1 MNSLRRVVFNLTNQ
15 DAFVQAR
22 ASAVNTGLPGAVF
35 RFASLQ
41 QGGLPAAFDQPDSF
55 APWAETFYVR
65 EDVPSPRTTS
75 HVSEQTRHLAIAAQ
89 SIYFVPGSGTL
100 DVRVIKLTPR
110 LSFKY
115 VYGRSCT
122 TIAHTLAA
130 QYPRRSHSRF
140 PVSAYRR
147 LRAHPPNRT
156 SSGPRGTLP
165 HAQTRRLV

>member
-1 MNSLRRVVFNLTNQ
+1 VTSLGRVVFNLTSQ

-22 ASAVNTGLPGAVF
+22 ASAINTGLPGAIF

-55 APWAETFYVR
+55 AAWAETFYVR
-65 EDVPSPRTTS
+65 GDVSYSCTTS
-75 HVSEQTRHLAIAAQ
+75 NVLEQTRHLAIAAQ
-89 SIYFVPGSGTL
+89 SIYFVPESESL

-115 VYGRSCT
+115 VSGHSYT
-122 TIAHTLAA
+122 ATAHTLA
-130 QYPRRSHSRF
+130 QYPRRSHPRF
-140 PVSAYRR
+140 PVLAYRR
-147 LRAHPPNRT
+147 LRAHPPYCP

-165 HAQTRRLV
+165 HAQARRPV